1 MIPGF
6 GEFMVH
12 EVTVE
17 TKSGEDSWG
26 NVHTVTSAPIPGFLD
41 DSRALV
47 RSAAGDQVV
56 SESTFYTGKEH
67 APLFAPESLVNLPD
81 RVSTVI
87 RCKTADSGPLDL
99 PDHIAVTLT

>member
-1 MIPGF
+1 MIEGF
-6 GEFMVH
+6 EEFMVH
-12 EVTVE
+12 TVTVE
-17 TKSGEDSWG
+17 TKSGEDPWG
-26 NVHTVTSAPIPGFLD
+26 NVNTTLSEPIEGFLD

-47 RSAAGDQVV
+47 RSATGDQVV

-67 APLFAPESLVNLPD
+67 AAIFLPESLVHLPD

-87 RCKTADSGPLDL
+87 RCKTADSGPLGL